1 MKTKLTLIKRA
12 ALLVSLSTFT
22 TFYVAQPSTAL
33 AQGTAFTYQGQLQN
47 NGSPASGTYNLT
59 FTLFNTNTSGVAIAG
74 PVTNTAVNVTNGLFT
89 TMVNFGNAF
98 AGASNWLEIGVS
110 TNGAN
115 AFITLLPRQQVT
127 PTPYAIT
134 AENVVGLTVQEN
146 TNGSPNVIG
155 GSSVN
160 YVSNSVYGA
169 TIAGGGT
176 ANYSNSVTA
185 DFGTVGGG
193 GANTASGWAS
203 TVGGGFGNTASS
215 PDGSATVG
223 GGYYNTASGNSATV
237 GGGDFNTAS
246 GYYATEGGG
255 YDNTIYGNAP
265 YSMIG
270 GGLYNQIYGDTNDY
284 GTSVIVGGY
293 VGTINSNSWN
303 SFIGGGGGNTIGN
316 SIGTTSDHSVIV
328 GGNGNL
334 ATGSGVFIG
343 GGGYDGTTYSGNQA
357 IGNASAIVGGLGN
370 IIASG
375 GLYAFIGGGLSNTV
389 SGYAATVS
397 GGFDN
402 TANNNYSTASGG
414 SANTASGADATVP
427 GGSANTA
434 AGIDSFAAGSGAQ
447 ALHNSCFVWSD
458 GTSFFSSTAADQF
471 LIRAMGGVGINT
483 GSPGAAL
490 EVQTT
495 NANGNEIRFGY
506 YTGGAGNLIAGPSY
520 VGIATGD
527 LVTRLAIRQS
537 TGNVGIGTLLPD
549 ALLSVNGTADKPGGG
564 SWTTFSD
571 GRLKDIG
578 ANFTHGLE
586 ALNGIQPVHYHY
598 KTANPLNLPSQPE
611 FVGVVAQQVQQAV
624 PEAVQRS
631 ENGYLTV
638 NNDPI
643 IWTMV
648 NAIKELNQKRETEAK
663 EKDAEIQELKQRL
676 EALEKIVLAQK
687 SN

>member
-89 TMVNFGNAF
+89 TTVNFGNAF

-203 TVGGGFGNTASS
+203 TVGGG
-215 PDGSATVG
+215 
-223 GGYYNTASGNSATV
+223 YQNTASGDSATV
-237 GGGDFNTAS
+237 SGGDFNNAVGLESTV
-246 GYYATEGGG
+246 GGG
-255 YDNTIYGNAP
+255 YDNTIQSAAAYSTIAGGYQNAIQAIAFDANLGGYNSTIAGGLENTIGSP
-265 YSMIG
+265 YATIG
-270 GGLYNQIYGDTNDY
+270 GGSYH
-284 GTSVIVGGY
+284 S
-293 VGTINSNSWN
+293 VGTNSNSGTISGGFN
-303 SFIGGGGGNTIGN
+303 NNIGNNTSDSTIGGGSYGSIGTNSFASTISGGSGN
-316 SIGTTSDHSVIV
+316 SIGDNAISGAVSGGRQNAIQSDAAYSSV
-328 GGNGNL
+328 
-334 ATGSGVFIG
+334 
-343 GGGYDGTTYSGNQA
+343 GGGYQNTIQS
-357 IGNASAIVGGLGN
+357 NAA
-370 IIASG
+370 
-375 GLYAFIGGGLSNTV
+375 YATI
-389 SGYAATVS
+389 
-397 GGFDN
+397 
-402 TANNNYSTASGG
+402 
-414 SANTASGADATVP
+414 P
-427 GGSANTA
+427 GGYSNSA
-434 AGIDSFAAGSGAQ
+434 AGQYSFAAGFEAQ
-447 ALHNSCFVWSD
+447 AANAGSFVWADNS
-458 GTSFFSSTAADQF
+458 GGLFASTAVNQF
-471 LIRAMGGVGINT
+471 LIRASGGVGIDT
-483 GSPGAAL
+483 ATPGAAL
-490 EVQTT
+490 EVDTT
-495 NANGNEIRFGY
+495 NHNGNEIRFGY

-527 LVTRLAIRQS
+527 LTTRLAILQG
-537 TGNVGIGTLLPD
+537 TGLVGIGTLNPD

-564 SWTTFSD
+564 SWSTFSD

-598 KTANPLNLPSQPE
+598 KSDNPLNLPSQPDY
-611 FVGVVAQQVQQAV
+611 VGVVAQQVQQSI
-624 PEAVQRS
+624 PEAVQR
-631 ENGYLTV
+631 NKDGYLVV

-643 IWTMV
+643 IWTML
-648 NAIKELNQKRETEAK
+648 NGIKELNQKVEEQQAELTQKETEVT
-663 EKDAEIQELKQRL
+663 ELQQRL
-676 EALEKIVLAQK
+676 AALEKTVLNQK
-687 SN
+687 PN